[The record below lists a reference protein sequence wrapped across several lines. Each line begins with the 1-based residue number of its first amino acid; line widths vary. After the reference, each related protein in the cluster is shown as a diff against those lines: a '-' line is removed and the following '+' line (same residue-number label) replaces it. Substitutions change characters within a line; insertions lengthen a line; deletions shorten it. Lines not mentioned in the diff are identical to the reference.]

1 MPRPRVERR
10 RRPERAEQYES
21 AAYRDLQRRLAV
33 AVRHLRGEKGWT
45 QEEAAHR
52 CGMTTRL
59 FQRVEGEEVNL
70 TFTTLARLCEGFE
83 VDVVHL
89 LKALGGEKRRSQKP
103 TAQ

>member
-1 MPRPRVERR
+1 MLRPKAERR

-21 AAYRDLQRRLAV
+21 AAYRELQALLAV
-33 AVRHLRGEKGWT
+33 AVRHLRNEKGWT

-59 FQRVEGEEVNL
+59 FQRVEGSEVNL
-70 TFTTLARLCEGFE
+70 TFTTLARLCEGLE

-89 LKALGGEKRRSQKP
+89 FRPVRGAKRRP
-103 TAQ
+103 EA

>member
-1 MPRPRVERR
+1 MARPRT

-21 AAYRDLQRRLAV
+21 PAYRDLQARLAIGVRRLREA
-33 AVRHLRGEKGWT
+33 KGWT

-59 FQRVEGEEVNL
+59 LQRVEGEDVNA

-83 VDVVHL
+83 VDVAQL
-89 LKALGGEKRRSQKP
+89 FQFRR
-103 TAQ
+103 